1 VVRDRGTV
9 GSQRIGGV
17 VSGPGAGGLPPIRRR
32 GVGNPSGPGAA
43 GRTASGGAR
52 RGAVGPGVTGWDD
65 VAGPPGSTRSRADG
79 WGGPTIAS
87 VRLERPNALLI
98 AGLAALSTST
108 AVLVL
113 RGGRFELATAI
124 VTGMFVGVVLLG
136 LARLDANGKRSGGR
150 FADWRVES
158 VRVATIL
165 FVLGWAAGLVSLW
178 RFALVISR
186 NFT

>member
-1 VVRDRGTV
+1 MRGRGTA
-9 GSQRIGGV
+9 GSQRIGGG

-32 GVGNPSGPGAA
+32 GVANPTGPGGQGRAA
-43 GRTASGGAR
+43 GGASRGGGR
-52 RGAVGPGVTGWDD
+52 PGVTGWDD
-65 VAGPPGSTRSRADG
+65 VAGPPSGARGRADG
-79 WGGPTIAS
+79 WGGGNVAS
-87 VRLERPNALLI
+87 VRLDRPNVLLI
-98 AGLAALSTST
+98 AALGALSTLT

-113 RGGRFELATAI
+113 SGGRFQLATAI
-124 VTGMFVGVVLLG
+124 ITGMFVGVVLLG
-136 LARLDANGKRSGGR
+136 LARLDANRKRSGGR
-150 FADWRVES
+150 FADWRLES